1 MIFTK
6 EVSITLVSVSVG
18 DSVQCKRC
26 FDTGIWLTPA
36 HKVEVCPAVQLGN
49 PHPEPNE
56 ASLKLRRAANRL
68 FDRGDVVAS
77 QVFELAQILTK
88 FHSEKPCPRRALMNH
103 FFGDT
108 WLTKPDQMRKLHYWI
123 EELRKSWLLPI
134 GGRKSA
140 FSGYWIITD
149 LEDFK
154 EWIKAVMSAPI
165 TQLSTVHRL
174 AKHNF
179 PVFAEQME
187 LDFWKDME

>member
-1 MIFTK
+1 
-6 EVSITLVSVSVG
+6 
-18 DSVQCKRC
+18 
-26 FDTGIWLTPA
+26 
-36 HKVEVCPAVQLGN
+36 
-49 PHPEPNE
+49 
-56 ASLKLRRAANRL
+56 
-68 FDRGDVVAS
+68 
-77 QVFELAQILTK
+77 
-88 FHSEKPCPRRALMNH
+88 MNH

-108 WLTKPDQMRKLHYWI
+108 WLTKPDQIRKLHSWI

-134 GGRKSA
+134 GGRKSG

-165 TQLSTVHRL
+165 TQLGTVHKL